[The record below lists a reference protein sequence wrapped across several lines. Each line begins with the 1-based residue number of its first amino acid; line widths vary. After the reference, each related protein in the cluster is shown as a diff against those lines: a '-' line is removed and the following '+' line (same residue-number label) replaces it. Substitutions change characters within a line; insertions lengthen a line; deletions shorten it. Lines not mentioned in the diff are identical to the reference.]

1 MIGRLEAKT
10 LNKPGAMHQPLHGLA
25 TPIADQSETDCRFE
39 VLSKGNCGQSSCAAK
54 HRPTD
59 QNEVLENA

>member
-25 TPIADQSETDCRFE
+25 TPITALRHEQ
-39 VLSKGNCGQSSCAAK
+39 
-54 HRPTD
+54 
-59 QNEVLENA
+59 